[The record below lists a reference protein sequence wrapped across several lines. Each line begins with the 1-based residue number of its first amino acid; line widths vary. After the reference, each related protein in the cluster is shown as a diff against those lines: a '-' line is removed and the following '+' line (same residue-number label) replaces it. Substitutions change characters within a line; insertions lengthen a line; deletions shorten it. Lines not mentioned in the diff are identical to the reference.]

1 MALLLARI
9 GGFRFLRYALAS
21 GGALVVDIVCFTA
34 LLPLEIPGML
44 AATIGYAAGILVHW
58 FLSSRQVFTGTVAP
72 AGRARM
78 WQKSL
83 FAVSALVGLGI
94 TAAIVGLGANVG
106 IDPHVAKSVAIAASF
121 FATWMIRSRIVFIRR
136 TARDAVAG

>member
-34 LLPLEIPGML
+34 LLALEIPGML

-72 AGRARM
+72 A
-78 WQKSL
+78 QSL
-83 FAVSALVGLGI
+83 R
-94 TAAIVGLGANVG
+94 
-106 IDPHVAKSVAIAASF
+106 
-121 FATWMIRSRIVFIRR
+121 RSRRPRR
-136 TARDAVAG
+136 FGDAPARSRHRRML